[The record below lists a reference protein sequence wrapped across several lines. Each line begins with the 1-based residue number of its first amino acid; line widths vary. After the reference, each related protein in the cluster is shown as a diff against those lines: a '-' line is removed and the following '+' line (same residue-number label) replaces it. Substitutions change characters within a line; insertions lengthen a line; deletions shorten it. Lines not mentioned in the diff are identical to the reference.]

1 MLGRRREGGK
11 SVTATGVRWFFLA
24 VGVSA
29 VVVLVFLVASV
40 ALDGGGS

>member
-1 MLGRRREGGK
+1 MYPSVNAGRGEA
-11 SVTATGVRWFFLA
+11 VTAPIRWFFLA

-29 VVVLVFLVASV
+29 ILVVVFLIVSA